1 MTLKRTLCQVM
12 LFGVAAACVVPA
24 GAALRFTVTA
34 DTTNTANP
42 GGTAMSD
49 SHREIEVVLAPT
61 YVASSSGDETTV
73 YDFAQRRRLVLDTR
87 ARTVADYSLF
97 DVVGFRELELRNRE
111 GLDKALAA
119 IKTGQKLAGL
129 VEHQHELSVQRG
141 AGSPISQRLDGQD
154 KVYFSD
160 DATLLRRSSQSTA
173 VSGADAD
180 RFAKFLRYTFGGHP
194 AILADLEKE
203 RRIPARLVY
212 TFHPAWGTGTVDVT
226 VSTPREVDAP
236 AVFSLAGY
244 SPKPLDNAGNQLDT
258 LVDRAST
265 AQAPPAADDQ
275 RRAREA
281 MLAAF
286 NGRRPF
292 EAFLWMMELQLGGA
306 ALPALS
312 AEQKGQLQADPAVRR
327 LSQAL
332 AVKDQ
337 DGLRQALGTLQWLRT
352 QTQPKR
358 YLLKLF
364 EANDRAMLGDYPAAR
379 AMYEDV
385 LQANP
390 ALAGAYKD
398 IGDFY
403 FRTFDTAHAWRC
415 WDIGRRL
422 APQFGNLGAIT
433 QFERSLATQF
443 PEYF

>member
-1 MTLKRTLCQVM
+1 
-12 LFGVAAACVVPA
+12 
-24 GAALRFTVTA
+24 
-34 DTTNTANP
+34 
-42 GGTAMSD
+42 
-49 SHREIEVVLAPT
+49 
-61 YVASSSGDETTV
+61 
-73 YDFAQRRRLVLDTR
+73 
-87 ARTVADYSLF
+87 
-97 DVVGFRELELRNRE
+97 
-111 GLDKALAA
+111 
-119 IKTGQKLAGL
+119 
-129 VEHQHELSVQRG
+129 
-141 AGSPISQRLDGQD
+141 
-154 KVYFSD
+154 
-160 DATLLRRSSQSTA
+160 
-173 VSGADAD
+173 
-180 RFAKFLRYTFGGHP
+180 
-194 AILADLEKE
+194 
-203 RRIPARLVY
+203 
-212 TFHPAWGTGTVDVT
+212 
-226 VSTPREVDAP
+226 
-236 AVFSLAGY
+236 
-244 SPKPLDNAGNQLDT
+244 
-258 LVDRAST
+258 
-265 AQAPPAADDQ
+265 
-275 RRAREA
+275 

-286 NGRRPF
+286 HGRRPF

-364 EANDRAMLGDYPAAR
+364 EANDRAMLGDYAAAR